1 MTMKRT
7 ILLLTPFLVSAA
19 CSVTSPS
26 DLVTSSSDPKE
37 GVGPVIAHY
46 TLTAEDGNPPPCCAS
61 DSAGV
66 RITVVGGALT
76 FHGPTGYRDTV
87 FTPAGP
93 MSRACVHGVPNG
105 AIVNSRTYTVTL
117 TDSTRYLLLPCDR
130 GAYALIVI
138 RRLDREGGS
147 STTDSAVVSSGTFSA
162 KPDTIGLADSRNPS
176 SFTASVTAPTVLV
189 TGPIHQYRFDPGN

>member
-1 MTMKRT
+1 MKRT
-7 ILLLTPFLVSAA
+7 ILLVTPLLFSGA

-26 DLVTSSSDPKE
+26 DLVTSPSDPKE
-37 GVGPVIAHY
+37 GVGPVIARY
-46 TLTAEDGNPPPCCAS
+46 TLTAQDGNAPPCCAI

-76 FHGPTGYRDTV
+76 FHGPAGYRDTV

-93 MSRACVHGVPNG
+93 RSRACVHGVPNG
-105 AIVNSRTYTVTL
+105 AFVNSRTYTVTL
-117 TDSTRYLLLPCDR
+117 TDGTRYLLLPCDR

-138 RRLDREGGS
+138 RRLDHKGGS
-147 STTDSAVVSSGTFSA
+147 STTDSIVVSSGTFSA
-162 KPDTIGLADSRNPS
+162 KPDTIDLADSRNPS

-189 TGPIHQYRFDPGN
+189 TGPTHQYRFDPGN

>member
-1 MTMKRT
+1 MTMKSA
-7 ILLLTPFLVSAA
+7 ILLLTALLVSAA

-26 DLVTSSSDPKE
+26 DLLTSASDSLE

-66 RITVVGGALT
+66 HIIVVGGALT
-76 FHGPTGYRDTV
+76 FHGPAGYRDTV

-105 AIVNSRTYTVTL
+105 AFVNSRTYTVTL
-117 TDSTRYLLLPCDR
+117 TDGTRYLLLPCDR
-130 GAYALIVI
+130 GAYDFIVI
-138 RRLDREGGS
+138 RQLDHVGGS
-147 STTDSAVVSSGTFSA
+147 STTDSIVASSRTFSA
-162 KPDTIGLADSRNPS
+162 KPDTIDFAD
-176 SFTASVTAPTVLV
+176 
-189 TGPIHQYRFDPGN
+189 

>member
-7 ILLLTPFLVSAA
+7 VLLLTPFLFSAA

-46 TLTAEDGNPPPCCAS
+46 TLTSEDGNPPPCCAS

-76 FHGPTGYRDTV
+76 FHGPADYRDTV

-93 MSRACVHGVPNG
+93 ASAACRYPPRQHALPAAPMRSWRVCPDRDPPARPRGWLVHHRQHGGFFRDLQRKARYHRSRRLAYPEVVHGVCHRADG
-105 AIVNSRTYTVTL
+105 SR
-117 TDSTRYLLLPCDR
+117 DSTDPSVPLRPRKLT
-130 GAYALIVI
+130 
-138 RRLDREGGS
+138 S
-147 STTDSAVVSSGTFSA
+147 S
-162 KPDTIGLADSRNPS
+162 
-176 SFTASVTAPTVLV
+176 
-189 TGPIHQYRFDPGN
+189 

>member
-1 MTMKRT
+1 MTMKPT
-7 ILLLTPFLVSAA
+7 ILLLTPLLFSAG
-19 CSVTSPS
+19 CSVTSP
-26 DLVTSSSDPKE
+26 SDPKE
-37 GVGPVIAHY
+37 GVGPVVARY

-76 FHGPTGYRDTV
+76 FHGPADYRDTV

-93 MSRACVHGVPNG
+93 MSAACVHGVPNG
-105 AIVNSRTYTVTL
+105 AIVNTRTYTVTL
-117 TDSTRYLLLPCDR
+117 ADSTRYLLLPCDR

-147 STTDSAVVSSGTFSA
+147 STTDSMVVSSGTFSA
-162 KPDTIGLADSRNPS
+162 KPDTIDLVDSRTPR
-176 SFTASVTAPTVLV
+176 SFAASVTAPTVLV
-189 TGPIHQYRFDPGN
+189 TAPTHQYRFDPGN

>member
-1 MTMKRT
+1 MAMKRT
-7 ILLLTPFLVSAA
+7 ILLVTPLLFSGA

-26 DLVTSSSDPKE
+26 DLVTSPSDPME
-37 GVGPVIAHY
+37 GVGPVIARY
-46 TLTAEDGNPPPCCAS
+46 TLTAQDGNVPPCCAI

-76 FHGPTGYRDTV
+76 FHGPAGYRDSV

-93 MSRACVHGVPNG
+93 RSRACVHGVPNG
-105 AIVNSRTYTVTL
+105 AFVDSRTYTVTL
-117 TDSTRYLLLPCDR
+117 TDGTRYLLLPCDR

-138 RRLDREGGS
+138 RRLDHEGGS
-147 STTDSAVVSSGTFSA
+147 STTDSIVVSSGTFSA
-162 KPDTIGLADSRNPS
+162 KPDTIDLVDSRTPR

-189 TGPIHQYRFDPGN
+189 TAPTHQYRFDPGN

>member
-1 MTMKRT
+1 MRMKRAV
-7 ILLLTPFLVSAA
+7 LLLTPFLFSAA

-46 TLTAEDGNPPPCCAS
+46 TLTSEDGNPPPCCAS

-76 FHGPTGYRDTV
+76 FHGPADYRDTV

-93 MSRACVHGVPNG
+93 ASAASLRGFPNG
-105 AIVNSRTYTVTL
+105 AFVNRRTYTVTL
-117 TDSTRYLLLPCDR
+117 PDSTRYLLLPCDR

-147 STTDSAVVSSGTFSA
+147 STTDSMVVSSGTFSA
-162 KPDTIGLADSRNPS
+162 KPDTIDLVDSRTPR
-176 SFTASVTAPTVLV
+176 SFKASVTAPTVLV
-189 TGPIHQYRFDPGN
+189 TAPTHQYRFDPGN

>member
-1 MTMKRT
+1 MKRR
-7 ILLLTPFLVSAA
+7 ILLLTPLLFSAA
-19 CSVTSPS
+19 CAVTSPS
-26 DLVTSSSDPKE
+26 DLVTSSSDSLE

-66 RITVVGGALT
+66 RVTVVGGALT
-76 FHGPTGYRDTV
+76 FHGPARYRDTV

-105 AIVNSRTYTVTL
+105 AFVDTRTYTVTL
-117 TDSTRYLLLPCDR
+117 SDSTRYLLLSCDR

-138 RRLDREGGS
+138 RRLDHEGGA
-147 STTDSAVVSSGTFSA
+147 STTDSIVVSSGTFSA
-162 KPDTIGLADSRNPS
+162 KPDTIDLVDSRHPS

-189 TGPIHQYRFDPGN
+189 TAPTHQYRFDPGN

>member
-1 MTMKRT
+1 MKTKRT
-7 ILLLTPFLVSAA
+7 ILLLTPFLFSAA

-26 DLVTSSSDPKE
+26 DLVTSSSDSLE

-46 TLTAEDGNPPPCCAS
+46 MLTAEDGNPPPCCAI

-66 RITVVGGALT
+66 RITVIGGALT
-76 FHGPTGYRDTV
+76 FHGPAGYRDTV

-93 MSRACVHGVPNG
+93 MSGACVHGVPNG
-105 AIVNSRTYTVTL
+105 AFVNSRTYTVTL

-130 GAYALIVI
+130 GAYGLIVI
-138 RRLDREGGS
+138 RRLDHEGGS
-147 STTDSAVVSSGTFSA
+147 STTDSIVVSSGTFSA
-162 KPDTIGLADSRNPS
+162 KPDTIDLVDSRNPS
-176 SFTASVTAPTVLV
+176 LFTASVTAPTVLV